1 MKKGNKPMAIILPD
15 LPYAYD
21 ALEPYIDEETM
32 HLHHD
37 KHHNTYVNN
46 VNVALAKH
54 PEIGEDLEQLLSDV
68 ETIPADIRQAVIN
81 NGGGHLN
88 HALFWELMTPEKT
101 EPSAALAAD
110 LEATFGSFEDFK
122 ASFTTAATSR
132 FGSGWAWLVVNPDGK
147 LEVMST
153 ANQDTPISEGK
164 TPILGIDVWEHAY
177 YVKYRNVRPDYIKA
191 FFSVINWN
199 KVNELYAAAK

>member
-1 MKKGNKPMAIILPD
+1 MAIILPD

-46 VNVALAKH
+46 VNAALAKH

-122 ASFTTAATSR
+122 AAFTTAATSR
-132 FGSGWAWLVVNPDGK
+132 FGSGWAWLVVNKESK

-199 KVNELYAAAK
+199 KVNELYVAAK